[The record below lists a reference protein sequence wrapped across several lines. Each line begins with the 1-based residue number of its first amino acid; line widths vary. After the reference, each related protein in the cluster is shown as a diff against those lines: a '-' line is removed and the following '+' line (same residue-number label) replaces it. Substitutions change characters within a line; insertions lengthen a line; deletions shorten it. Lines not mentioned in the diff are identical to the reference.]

1 MKVITKKYQ
10 LSPKIYRTICMKG
23 VLKKKWWQ
31 PLALFAGLF
40 ALNLLISLTLY
51 YNYWMYIFAILAPTL
66 WYLFWWVQF
75 TASPNL
81 PQLKP
86 FFEKFMYEFTSR
98 DIVLKVNAK
107 EGVQLKWENIVA
119 AEKTNEAFILHI
131 GLGQILYLPFKIFNN
146 DTDLKFMEEGIL
158 KRKNLLK

>member
-10 LSPKIYRTICMKG
+10 LTPQLYRTICMQK
-23 VLKKKWWQ
+23 VLAKKYWQ
-31 PLALFAGLF
+31 PLALFGGLF
-40 ALNLLISLTLY
+40 ALNLLINLTLY
-51 YNYWMYIFAILAPTL
+51 RNYWMFIFAILAPII
-66 WYLFWWVQF
+66 WYLFWLAQF
-75 TASPNL
+75 TAAPNL

-98 DIVLKVNAK
+98 EIVLKVNQK
-107 EGVQLKWENIVA
+107 EGVQLKWENISS
-119 AEKTNEAFILHI
+119 AEKTKDAFILHI